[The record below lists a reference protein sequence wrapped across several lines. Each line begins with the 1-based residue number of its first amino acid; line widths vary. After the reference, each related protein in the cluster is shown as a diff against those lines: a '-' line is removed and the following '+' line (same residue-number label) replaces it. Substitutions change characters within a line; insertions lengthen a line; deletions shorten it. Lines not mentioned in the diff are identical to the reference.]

1 MASHTLASEG
11 LGSQGLDSE
20 GLAAREQSSVAEQS
34 GADGNAAA
42 QLMAPSIVANV
53 AVTTESGTLVS
64 GMPVSGMPGPDEED
78 EEVLEVD
85 PEPMG
90 EEDMPPNG
98 FHAFL
103 RHANLHNL
111 LQIESLSR
119 TTGVFL
125 VVSGGSR
132 GYLHLAGGELVH
144 AETGGL
150 SGEAAAAEILSWED
164 GEFKSCT
171 RTLAP
176 MRTVHSSV
184 QTLLMRLAKA
194 SDEAAHARPHQASR
208 VVRRPLDQDA
218 PTQPHLPP
226 TLARDGAPEAE
237 GRAASAAPPASPRAS
252 RPPPLPARFE
262 REAKPEPNGDSRR
275 DSNSVADV
283 VLSIAG
289 EVISGR
295 GAATEEFSAR
305 VAYAA
310 RLADLI
316 GRAIRSGT
324 PRSLELRGKST
335 QTLVQWQADGTLTAS
350 LDLVQNSR
358 R

>member
-1 MASHTLASEG
+1 LA
-11 LGSQGLDSE
+11 GSAGT
-20 GLAAREQSSVAEQS
+20 VAEQGS
-34 GADGNAAA
+34 EEQRSLASLPYE
-42 QLMAPSIVANV
+42 Q
-53 AVTTESGTLVS
+53 
-64 GMPVSGMPGPDEED
+64 DEE
-78 EEVLEVD
+78 EEVLEVE
-85 PEPMG
+85 PEPLG
-90 EEDMPPNG
+90 EEDLPPNG

-176 MRTVHSSV
+176 IRTVHSSV

-194 SDEAAHARPHQASR
+194 SDEAAHAGRRHQSSR

-226 TLARDGAPEAE
+226 TLSKDGPPEASE
-237 GRAASAAPPASPRAS
+237 AAVANASAPPSPRAS
-252 RPPPLPARFE
+252 RPPPLPARFGGDGKSDASS
-262 REAKPEPNGDSRR
+262 EAKPDSNVDSRR
-275 DSNSVADV
+275 DSKSVADV
-283 VLSIAG
+283 VLSVAG

-295 GAATEEFSAR
+295 GAATEELSAR

-324 PRSLELRGKST
+324 PRSLELRGKTT
-335 QTLVQWQADGTLTAS
+335 QTLVQWQTDGTLTAS